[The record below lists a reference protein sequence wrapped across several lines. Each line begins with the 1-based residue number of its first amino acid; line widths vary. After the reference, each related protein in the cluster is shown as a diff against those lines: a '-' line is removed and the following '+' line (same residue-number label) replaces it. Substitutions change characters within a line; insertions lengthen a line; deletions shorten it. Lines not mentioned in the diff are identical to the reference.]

1 MWKTRKMEG
10 CENGSALMDSKEA
23 IRAFIAWWNEK
34 SDLPFEDGLDEAEP
48 SAQGMA
54 A

>member
-1 MWKTRKMEG
+1 MRKTRKMKG
-10 CENGSALMDSKEA
+10 CENGSDQMDSKEA

-48 SAQGMA
+48 SAHGMA